1 MMHPYKVFL
10 FFLFATAITALFGVG
25 VALPTGD
32 LAMSMLSLGV
42 TSVVTALCALAGGMG
57 VTIST
62 RATFSLMQTGRL
74 IQWPAFMLSAW
85 AGLSISS
92 FILGAALTV
101 TSGFLASAMI
111 FGLAFGWGY
120 FRKEIPWKG
129 RTWLPA
135 KMPKR

>member
-74 IQWPAFMLSAW
+74 IQWPAFMGWALDFVLHPGRRSDCHQWLFGLCRDFRSGLWLGLFPQGNPLEGSHLAAGQDAQALSA
-85 AGLSISS
+85 
-92 FILGAALTV
+92 
-101 TSGFLASAMI
+101 
-111 FGLAFGWGY
+111 
-120 FRKEIPWKG
+120 K
-129 RTWLPA
+129 
-135 KMPKR
+135 